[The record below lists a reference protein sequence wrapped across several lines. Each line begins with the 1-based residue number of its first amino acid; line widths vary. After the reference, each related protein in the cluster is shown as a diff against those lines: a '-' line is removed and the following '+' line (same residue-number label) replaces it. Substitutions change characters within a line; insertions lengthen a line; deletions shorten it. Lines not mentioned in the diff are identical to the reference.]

1 MDARVPNTLLREAIE
16 AGRIPEFGGYA
27 ALEREVAIEDSRI
40 DLMLSGRAGLCYI
53 EAKSVTPVESGVS
66 LFPDAPTERGRK
78 HVVALKEAV
87 QQGHRGA
94 VVFVGQRADVR
105 AFSPNEAADAGFWR
119 TLRDAVRHG
128 VEAYAYRCEVSRIGI
143 DIAEGVP
150 VRPAYDQEIFRDSSV
165 NQNVRSMR

>member
-1 MDARVPNTLLREAIE
+1 MVPWYSWDR
-16 AGRIPEFGGYA
+16 GR
-27 ALEREVAIEDSRI
+27 
-40 DLMLSGRAGLCYI
+40 MSGR
-53 EAKSVTPVESGVS
+53 S
-66 LFPDAPTERGRK
+66 
-78 HVVALKEAV
+78 
-87 QQGHRGA
+87 HRT
-94 VVFVGQRADVR
+94 
-105 AFSPNEAADAGFWR
+105 EAADAGFWR